1 MRLRDVSL
9 LALLVST
16 VQEKDDLIPLLTKID
31 AIAFPLM
38 DAQFTHPMTDWFD
51 VAEMPELQTLQP
63 SGNLLLCTLVTQAV
77 QPSGQCVCLPDY
89 EHALM

>member
-16 VQEKDDLIPLLTKID
+16 AQQKDDLIPLLTKID

-38 DAQFTHPMTDWFD
+38 DAQFTVSATPT
-51 VAEMPELQTLQP
+51 P
-63 SGNLLLCTLVTQAV
+63 SC
-77 QPSGQCVCLPDY
+77 
-89 EHALM
+89 HF